1 MSPSCAPLPPPSF
14 PSTTPPPP
22 PYTHA
27 RRHSRALSVPI
38 PRVYLLPYPFR
49 LRDPSITTS
58 TSPRWRPPSA
68 SETGARSPP
77 PLLLRHL
84 LSLPTSLSRAPA
96 LLRSP
101 VFSLS
106 LSLSLSRSFS
116 LVTTSVRW
124 CAWLGEEGFYSF
136 GSVLCLVC
144 LFGWGR
150 RGGTLR
156 PGAFSPFLGFLL
168 PPLTLHPAYLT
179 KSSTAVSQGAYR

>member
-14 PSTTPPPP
+14 PSTTSPPP

-27 RRHSRALSVPI
+27 RRHSRALSVPL

-101 VFSLS
+101 VFSLP
-106 LSLSLSRSFS
+106 LS

-144 LFGWGR
+144 LAGEGAEVPS
-150 RGGTLR
+150 R